1 MDPTINHSL
10 FLGCS
15 PHLITNYNSHS
26 ILADSGA
33 MAGQACCQ
41 PENRVHNVGATL
53 LSILYSPVYVRQ
65 AELLRRGGGAARAG
79 AALPRPARSH
89 RRLRAVRHLGQP
101 AAAGGGQPALTAVAL
116 ASSN

>member
-1 MDPTINHSL
+1 
-10 FLGCS
+10 
-15 PHLITNYNSHS
+15 
-26 ILADSGA
+26 
-33 MAGQACCQ
+33 MAGQARCQ
-41 PENRVHNVGATL
+41 PKNRVHNVGAT
-53 LSILYSPVYVRQ
+53 SGLYSLLPVCVRQ

-101 AAAGGGQPALTAVAL
+101 AADGGGQPALTAVAL